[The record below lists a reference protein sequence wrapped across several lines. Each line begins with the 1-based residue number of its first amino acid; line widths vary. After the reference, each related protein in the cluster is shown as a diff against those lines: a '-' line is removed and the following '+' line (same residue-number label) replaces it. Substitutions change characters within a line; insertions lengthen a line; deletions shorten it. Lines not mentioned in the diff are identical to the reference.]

1 MTTANKMI
9 ESSEKDCICRTAY
22 FCYLDDSMTAYV
34 VVRGSVS
41 PCLTKVWHYPLVL
54 GAGAFQNCQ
63 DPMLGPKGATWI
75 YASICRSLTAPSYR
89 IRPRR
94 MCEIQP
100 RMGSGTSLPKSI
112 LHLRP
117 LPPVTLN
124 LPAVLRSLNYVPLKK
139 RDSPFLLLS
148 ASCFWA
154 SSHGA
159 TRLQVSLP
167 EVDSTSMELNEELSR
182 AKARVR
188 GLEVAHRFMADRQI
202 FQ

>member
-34 VVRGSVS
+34 VVCGSVS

-94 MCEIQP
+94 MCENQP

-112 LHLRP
+112 LHLRIL
-117 LPPVTLN
+117 LPITLN
-124 LPAVLRSLNYVPLKK
+124 LSTVLKGSVTCMMEGISYLTAFGLVLFGRRLVHHP
-139 RDSPFLLLS
+139 S
-148 ASCFWA
+148 AS
-154 SSHGA
+154 
-159 TRLQVSLP
+159 VSP
-167 EVDSTSMELNEELSR
+167 GGR
-182 AKARVR
+182 
-188 GLEVAHRFMADRQI
+188 
-202 FQ
+202 